1 MYQETLPDEIVS
13 IFILISGICS
23 TQMLQLHG
31 QLAFIICQC
40 QSNIRRWQKIMEH
53 EKEQIRDILTWLSR
67 NFSDRMILAC
77 VVDEKAKLID
87 YQKGIMQFGRTT
99 SKHSDINI
107 KISLIFSLAKQFEDF
122 AGPLAHSVITYD
134 NHEVVIMDIS
144 GTILY
149 IICTVGSAS
158 DIVDE
163 LTRRVEDVP
172 VREETKKWQVTHHD
186 QDFISSDW
194 SGR

>member
-1 MYQETLPDEIVS
+1 
-13 IFILISGICS
+13 
-23 TQMLQLHG
+23 
-31 QLAFIICQC
+31 
-40 QSNIRRWQKIMEH
+40 MEH
-53 EKEQIRDILTWLSR
+53 EKEQIRDILTWLSL

-134 NHEVVIMDIS
+134 NHEVAIMDIS

-163 LTRRVEDVP
+163 LTRQVEDAP
-172 VREETKKWQVTHHD
+172 VREETNKWQVTHHD